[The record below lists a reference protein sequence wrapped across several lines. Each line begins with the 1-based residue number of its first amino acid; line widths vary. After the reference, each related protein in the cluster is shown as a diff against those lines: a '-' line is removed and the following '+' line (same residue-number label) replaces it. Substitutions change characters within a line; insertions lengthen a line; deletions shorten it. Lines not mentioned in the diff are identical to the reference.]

1 MVEMAEH
8 DAKQGS
14 EEAKDDRL
22 WPIILTI
29 LLVVV
34 VAVNAGFIYI
44 AVTGADDVDP
54 AYVQGER

>member
-1 MVEMAEH
+1 MVETAEDGPGH
-8 DAKQGS
+8 GS
-14 EEAKDDRL
+14 EEVKNDRL

-34 VAVNAGFIYI
+34 VAVNAAFIYI

-54 AYVQGER
+54 SYTQGER

>member
-8 DAKQGS
+8 DPAPDSAEPKN
-14 EEAKDDRL
+14 DRL

-34 VAVNAGFIYI
+34 VAVNAVFIYI

-54 AYVQGER
+54 SYTQGER